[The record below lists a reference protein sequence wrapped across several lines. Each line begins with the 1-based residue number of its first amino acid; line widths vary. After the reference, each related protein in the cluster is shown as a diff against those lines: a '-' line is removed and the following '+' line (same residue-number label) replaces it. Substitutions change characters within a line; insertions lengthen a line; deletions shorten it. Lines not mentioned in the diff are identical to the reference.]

1 MTALPKEAAPA
12 GARVDARMERRGEP
26 ALPDIDYFDPAF
38 KAAPHAAYAALR
50 RDAPV
55 HLTHSRDGR
64 PLWLVT
70 RHDDVRALLKDPRF
84 VKDRSALLS
93 SGDDATPAPRAPDA
107 LRWLNGMLT
116 SIDAPAHTRLRRLV
130 TQAFSARL
138 VEGLRPRI
146 QQVADALLDEPLARG
161 EIELMA
167 EFAFP
172 LPIIVICELLGLPAA
187 DQPRFREWSEVLV
200 THAGLRD
207 EQALAAL
214 VPALEAVAAYLREV
228 FAAKRREPGD
238 DLITR
243 LLHAQDAGQTLS
255 EDEMISQVLLMI
267 VAGHETT
274 AHLIGNAM
282 LALLRHPAQRE
293 RLTREPQRLPRAI
306 DELLRYDG
314 PVETSTLRFA
324 REDAELH
331 GVKIARGEQVLAVL
345 ASAGRD
351 ERQCPH
357 ADQLDIGR
365 AEGGHLANLAFGHG
379 IHFCIG
385 APLARLEA
393 EIALGT
399 LLARLRGVRLAVEPS
414 ALRWRVGPLVRGLH
428 GLPLRF
434 EPAHRGDAA

>member
-1 MTALPKEAAPA
+1 MTHI
-12 GARVDARMERRGEP
+12 DARMKLHSEP
-26 ALPDIDYFDPAF
+26 ALPAIDYFDPAF

-55 HLTHSRDGR
+55 HLTRSRDGR

-70 RHDDVRALLKDPRF
+70 RRDDVRALLKDTRF
-84 VKDRSALLS
+84 IKDRSALHGS
-93 SGDDATPAPRAPDA
+93 AGDAAPAPRWPDA

-116 SIDAPAHTRLRRLV
+116 AIDAPAHTHLRRLV

-146 QQVADALLDEPLARG
+146 QQIANELLEAPLARG

-167 EFAFP
+167 EFALP

-187 DQPRFREWSEVLV
+187 DRPRFRQWSDVLV

-207 EQALAAL
+207 AEAIDAL
-214 VPALEAVAAYLREV
+214 VPVLEAVADYLREV
-228 FAAKRREPGD
+228 FAAKRRAPGD

-243 LLHAQDAGQTLS
+243 LLHAQEAGETLS
-255 EDEMISQVLLMI
+255 EDEMISQVLRMI

-274 AHLIGNAM
+274 AHLIGNGM
-282 LALLRHPAQRE
+282 LALLRHPAQRALLARE
-293 RLTREPQRLPRAI
+293 PRLLTRAVE
-306 DELLRYDG
+306 ELLRYDG
-314 PVETSTLRFA
+314 PLDTATLRFA
-324 REDAELH
+324 REDLVLH
-331 GVKIARGEQVLAVL
+331 GMTIARGDAVLAVL

-351 ERQCPH
+351 EHRCPH
-357 ADQLDIGR
+357 AGAFDIGR
-365 AEGGHLANLAFGHG
+365 GDEGRQAANLAFGHG
-379 IHFCIG
+379 VHFCIG

-393 EIALGT
+393 EIAIGT
-399 LLARLRGVRLAVEPS
+399 LLAQMHDVRLAVAES

-428 GLPLRF
+428 SLPLRF
-434 EPAHRGDAA
+434 DAARGSATAA